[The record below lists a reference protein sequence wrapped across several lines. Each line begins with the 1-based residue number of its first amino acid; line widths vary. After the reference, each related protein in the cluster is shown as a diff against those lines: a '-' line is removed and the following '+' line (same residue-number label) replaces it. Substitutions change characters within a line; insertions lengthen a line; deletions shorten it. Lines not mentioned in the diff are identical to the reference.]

1 MRTHVR
7 LPAIVVTSVLAATCG
22 GGTPV
27 PTSPSGQQSF
37 LTGTWTGTLTIDRE
51 GEASTSGNVSWTFAP
66 VDGTNLQTFSVTIRS
81 QNPWLTTTATVTS
94 AITPSNQPPARIST
108 TGSYPSPRG
117 CTGTMPTSLVSIVRR
132 WRNRHSAATSCCQN
146 RGLRRVYRPWRAADV
161 PSNGLSQG

>member
-1 MRTHVR
+1 MTRRSR
-7 LPAIVVTSVLAATCG
+7 LALLLIVSCLAASCG

-51 GEASTSGNVSWTFAP
+51 GEPSTSGAATWTFAP
-66 VDGTNLQTFSVTIRS
+66 VDGTNLQTFTVTMRS

-117 CTGTMPTSLVSIVRR
+117 CTGTMLSVGTADRTSIDADFSGVDCPSLAQS
-132 WRNRHSAATSCCQN
+132 TF
-146 RGLRRVYRPWRAADV
+146 RGHVV
-161 PSNGLSQG
+161 LSKTGS

>member
-1 MRTHVR
+1 MTRRSR
-7 LPAIVVTSVLAATCG
+7 LSLLLIVSCLAGSCG

-51 GEASTSGNVSWTFAP
+51 GEPSTSGAATWTFAP
-66 VDGTNLQTFSVTIRS
+66 VDGTNLQTFTVTMRS

-117 CTGTMPTSLVSIVRR
+117 CTGTMLSVGTADRTSIDADFSGVDCPSLAQS
-132 WRNRHSAATSCCQN
+132 TF
-146 RGLRRVYRPWRAADV
+146 RGHVV
-161 PSNGLSQG
+161 LSKTGS

>member
-1 MRTHVR
+1 MTGHSR
-7 LPAIVVTSVLAATCG
+7 LSLLITVSCLAATCG

-51 GEASTSGNVSWTFAP
+51 GEPSTVQAQRRGHSQP
-66 VDGTNLQTFSVTIRS
+66 VAGTNLQTFTVTIRS
-81 QNPWLTTTATVTS
+81 QNPWLTMTATVTS

-117 CTGTMPTSLVSIVRR
+117 CTGTMLSVGTADRTSIDADFSGVDCASLAQS
-132 WRNRHSAATSCCQN
+132 TF
-146 RGLRRVYRPWRAADV
+146 RGHVV
-161 PSNGLSQG
+161 LSKTGS

>member
-1 MRTHVR
+1 MNTYVR
-7 LPAIVVTSVLAATCG
+7 LTAIVASALLAATCG

-51 GEASTSGNVSWTFAP
+51 GEPSTSGNVSWTFAP

-81 QNPWLTTTATVTS
+81 QNPWLTTTATVSS

-108 TGSYPSPRG
+108 QGSSPSPRG
-117 CTGTMPTSLVSIVRR
+117 CTGTLLSIGNADRTSIDADFSGVDCPSLAQSTFRGHVVLSK
-132 WRNRHSAATSCCQN
+132 TS
-146 RGLRRVYRPWRAADV
+146 
-161 PSNGLSQG
+161 S

>member
-1 MRTHVR
+1 MTGHSR
-7 LPAIVVTSVLAATCG
+7 LSLLIAASCLAATCG

-51 GEASTSGNVSWTFAP
+51 SEPSTSGAATWTFAP
-66 VDGTNLQTFSVTIRS
+66 VDGTNLQTFTVTIRS
-81 QNPWLTTTATVTS
+81 QNPWLTTMASVTS

-117 CTGTMPTSLVSIVRR
+117 CTGTMLSVGTADRTSIDADFSGVDCASLAQS
-132 WRNRHSAATSCCQN
+132 TF
-146 RGLRRVYRPWRAADV
+146 RGHVV
-161 PSNGLSQG
+161 LSKTG

>member
-1 MRTHVR
+1 MTSHWR
-7 LPAIVVTSVLAATCG
+7 LSLLIAASCFAGACG

-27 PTSPSGQQSF
+27 PTSPTAQQSF
-37 LTGTWTGTLTIDRE
+37 LTGTWTGTLSIERE
-51 GEASTSGNVSWTFAP
+51 GEPTSVGAATWTFVP

-117 CTGTMPTSLVSIVRR
+117 CTGTLLSVGTADRTSIDADLSGVD
-132 WRNRHSAATSCCQN
+132 CQSLARSTF
-146 RGLRRVYRPWRAADV
+146 RGHVV
-161 PSNGLSQG
+161 LSR

>member
-1 MRTHVR
+1 MNTYVR
-7 LPAIVVTSVLAATCG
+7 LTAIIASALLAATCG

-37 LTGTWTGTLTIDRE
+37 LTGTWTGTLTIDLE
-51 GEASTSGNVSWTFAP
+51 GEPSTSGNVSWTFAP

-108 TGSYPSPRG
+108 TGNYPSPRG
-117 CTGTMPTSLVSIVRR
+117 CTGTMLSVGNADRTSIDADFSGVDCPSLAQSTFRGHVVLSK
-132 WRNRHSAATSCCQN
+132 TS
-146 RGLRRVYRPWRAADV
+146 
-161 PSNGLSQG
+161 S

>member
-1 MRTHVR
+1 MTGHSR
-7 LPAIVVTSVLAATCG
+7 LPLLLTLSCLAATCG

-51 GEASTSGNVSWTFAP
+51 GEPSTSGAATWTFAP
-66 VDGTNLQTFSVTIRS
+66 VDGTNLQTFAVTIRS
-81 QNPWLTTTATVTS
+81 QNPWLTTTASVTS

-117 CTGTMPTSLVSIVRR
+117 CTGTMLSVGTADRTSIDADFSGVDCSTLAQS
-132 WRNRHSAATSCCQN
+132 TF
-146 RGLRRVYRPWRAADV
+146 RGHVV
-161 PSNGLSQG
+161 LSKTGS